1 MTKVD
6 HAQPTPSPA
15 SPAAA
20 APDRHDAPLLDAV
33 AAAAVLHAAPAQDWP
48 APEAKSDVYDGAQLS
63 LALLSVAAAAMRARS
78 RPLGLADAM
87 LFDDHAPRAARW
99 LLHPEACRDAPCAAA
114 RAIVA
119 LFMVARLTGRD
130 PVPETRLWLAA
141 RADKVPLFFPTI
153 AASVF
158 DPVPDHDRR
167 VRALLGVLLAPISSF
182 TNQDQLVFFPTDM
195 DALRFLHFWMAM
207 SRDRLTPPPPNAES
221 SNIPRDHARKDL
233 TRLVCSLVPA
243 PGSVALV
250 PSLLQLMVAV
260 GLMLPVPV
268 FPRRA
273 LPSALAALVD
283 HVASH
288 FAWPTGPDGS
298 FAEPSPALDA
308 FVYTITMLAITNP
321 PTSTQ
326 AVLTAGPLLPALA
339 AFLTQ
344 SIHGLIL
351 RAPAPAPQG
360 SPDPWTPLLGHIC
373 HLYCAALSTPAAKGT
388 SHRDIFA
395 MVACTSLFI
404 DDCSEVLAAESK
416 ENPVDPDR
424 AKRLLFFTVMLVQE
438 VSTYLRA
445 QRALATSSRT
455 CAEQD
460 FFVAVSDDPR
470 RLFSLDPVTD
480 SSWIDAIILTL
491 LRDLQRVHRVTV
503 IFTHGGPDAPFDSYG
518 AAMNDLTTLV
528 LTRHLVP
535 AATHVLLWLPR
546 AHLPDAVALAFAA
559 HWLADARVLPH
570 VPTDALT
577 AVSAHAHATPLTDAP
592 TLDAMYWLAIV
603 ALETRP
609 EYAARAWPWHVA
621 AAAPLPVRGAA
632 LAVDAVVRRRV
643 LVAAAL
649 ALDARLVDPRD
660 VQEAAMP
667 APDPDVETDT
677 IPEKD
682 AVWLLAQVDAAARTA
697 ATGVAEGVVASETAV
712 TFALLANAVPRAAV
726 PRACA
731 LAERW
736 LARAAKRGADVHK
749 AAGEVVDEW
758 SRLGLRW
765 DRAAVLA
772 RWWNGM
778 VARVADAAV
787 KGVEKVDVA
796 AAGGAAQG

>member
-1 MTKVD
+1 MAD
-6 HAQPTPSPA
+6 HAQPPPSPA
-15 SPAAA
+15 SPAAKA
-20 APDRHDAPLLDAV
+20 LDRHDAPLLDAV

-48 APEAKSDVYDGAQLS
+48 APDTKTDHDAAQLS

-99 LLHPEACRDAPCAAA
+99 LLHPEVCRDAPCAAA
-114 RAIVA
+114 RAVVA

-130 PVPETRLWLAA
+130 PAPETRLWLAA

-167 VRALLGVLLAPISSF
+167 VRALFGVLLAPNTSMSS
-182 TNQDQLVFFPTDM
+182 QDQLVFFPTSM

-207 SRDRLTPPPPNAES
+207 SRDRLMPPPPNAES

-233 TRLVCSLVPA
+233 TRLVCSLAPA
-243 PGSVALV
+243 PGPATLV
-250 PSLLQLMVAV
+250 SSLLQVMVAV
-260 GLMLPVPV
+260 GLMLPVPI

-283 HVASH
+283 RVATQ
-288 FAWPTGPDGS
+288 FAWPASPDVS
-298 FAEPSPALDA
+298 LAAPSPALDA

-326 AVLTAGPLLPALA
+326 AVLAAGPLLPALA

-344 SIHGLIL
+344 SNHGLIL

-388 SHRDIFA
+388 SHRDILA
-395 MVACTSLFI
+395 MVARTSLFI
-404 DDCSEVLAAESK
+404 DDCADILATESK
-416 ENPVDPDR
+416 ENPVDTDR

-445 QRALATSSRT
+445 QRAPATSGRT
-455 CAEQD
+455 CAEED
-460 FFVAVSDDPR
+460 WLVAVSDDPR
-470 RLFSLDPVTD
+470 RLLSLDPTTD
-480 SSWIDAIILTL
+480 PSWVDAILLTL

-503 IFTHGGPDAPFDSYG
+503 IFTRGGPDAPFDSYG
-518 AAMNDLTTLV
+518 AAMNDLTTLA

-535 AATHVLLWLPR
+535 AAAHVLLWPPR
-546 AHLPDAVALAFAA
+546 AQLPDDVVLAFAA

-570 VPTDALT
+570 VPTAALT

-592 TLDAMYWLAIV
+592 MLDAMYWLAIV

-643 LVAAAL
+643 LVAASL

-660 VQEAAMP
+660 VQEATTP

-677 IPEKD
+677 TPEKD
-682 AVWLLAQVDAAARTA
+682 AAWLLAQVDGAARIA
-697 ATGVAEGVVASETAV
+697 AVGVAEGVVAGETAI
-712 TFALLANAVPRAAV
+712 TLALLANAIPRAAV
-726 PRACA
+726 PGACA

-736 LARAAKRGADVHK
+736 LAHAAKCGADVHK
-749 AAGEVVDEW
+749 AAGDVVDEW

-765 DRAAVLA
+765 DRAAVLV

-778 VARVADAAV
+778 VARVAGAAV
-787 KGVEKVDVA
+787 KGVEEVEVA
-796 AAGGAAQG
+796 AASGVAQM

>member
-1 MTKVD
+1 MAD
-6 HAQPTPSPA
+6 HAQPPPSPA
-15 SPAAA
+15 APAASG
-20 APDRHDAPLLDAV
+20 PDRHDAPLLDAV

-48 APEAKSDVYDGAQLS
+48 APGTKSDPHDAARLS
-63 LALLSVAAAAMRARS
+63 LALLSVAASAMRARS

-99 LLHPEACRDAPCAAA
+99 LLHPHACRDAPCAAA
-114 RAIVA
+114 RAVVA
-119 LFMVARLTGRD
+119 LFMIARLTGRA
-130 PVPETRLWLAA
+130 PAPETRLWLAA

-158 DPVPDHDRR
+158 DPVPDHERR
-167 VRALLGVLLAPISSF
+167 VRALFSVLLAPTASM
-182 TNQDQLVFFPTDM
+182 TGQDQPVFFPTSM

-207 SRDRLTPPPPNAES
+207 SRDRLTPPPPNADS
-221 SNIPRDHARKDL
+221 K
-233 TRLVCSLVPA
+233 
-243 PGSVALV
+243 
-250 PSLLQLMVAV
+250 
-260 GLMLPVPV
+260 
-268 FPRRA
+268 
-273 LPSALAALVD
+273 
-283 HVASH
+283 
-288 FAWPTGPDGS
+288 
-298 FAEPSPALDA
+298 PSPALDA

-321 PTSTQ
+321 PMSTQ
-326 AVLTAGPLLPALA
+326 AVLAAGPLLPALA
-339 AFLTQ
+339 ALLTQ
-344 SIHGLIL
+344 SNHGLIL
-351 RAPAPAPQG
+351 CAPAPTPKG

-388 SHRDIFA
+388 SHSDILA
-395 MVACTSLFI
+395 MVAHTSLFI
-404 DDCSEVLAAESK
+404 DDCAGILAAESK

-445 QRALATSSRT
+445 QRASATSSRT
-455 CAEQD
+455 CAEED
-460 FFVAVSDDPR
+460 FLVAVSDDPR
-470 RLFSLDPVTD
+470 RLHSLDPTTD
-480 SSWIDAIILTL
+480 PSWIDAILLTL

-503 IFTHGGPDAPFDSYG
+503 IFTRGGPDAPFDSYG

-535 AATHVLLWLPR
+535 AATHVLLWPPR

-570 VPTDALT
+570 VPTDAIT

-621 AAAPLPVRGAA
+621 AAAPLPVRGNA

-660 VQEAAMP
+660 VQEATTP
-667 APDPDVETDT
+667 APDPDVETDAT
-677 IPEKD
+677 PEKD
-682 AVWLLAQVDAAARTA
+682 ATWLLAQVDAAARTA
-697 ATGVAEGVVASETAV
+697 AEGMAEGVVAGETAI
-712 TFALLANAVPRAAV
+712 TLALLANAVPRAAV
-726 PRACA
+726 PRVCA

-736 LARAAKRGADVHK
+736 LARAAKCGADVHK
-749 AAGEVVDEW
+749 VSGEVVDEW

-765 DRAAVLA
+765 DRAAVLV

-778 VARVADAAV
+778 VARVAGAAV
-787 KGVEKVDVA
+787 KGVEKVREGVES
-796 AAGGAAQG
+796 GAAQV